1 MPVVT
6 LLSSFFSM
14 ENGGYHGG
22 MGDPDRLH
30 IPALVY
36 HQVLSDG
43 MPVRPRRPDEG
54 LVSGQ
59 VYLEQFIRQMD
70 YLAEQ
75 GFTTITGRQLVPWLE
90 GAAGLPARPVVVDFD
105 DHSMISYK
113 NALPVL
119 RERGQTATMFVISG
133 VADGD
138 PWLDGN
144 PLADTE
150 AWSVA
155 RMRWRELEKL
165 VEAGWDIAAHTRT
178 HWFLTDLPE
187 TPEGDAR
194 IMDELVRGKQDIE
207 ENLGVSPTHFGYPNG
222 LWNERIEAM
231 VKQVYRSARHATNT
245 GPAEYITQQ
254 TNPYRLP
261 TMNINHH
268 LSFDAFRSLVDR
280 TDPSREYFVQPAA
293 TGT

>member
-1 MPVVT
+1 M
-6 LLSSFFSM
+6 
-14 ENGGYHGG
+14 
-22 MGDPDRLH
+22 H

-36 HQVLSDG
+36 HQVLSDS
-43 MPVRPRRPDEG
+43 MPVRERKSGEG
-54 LVSGQ
+54 IVSGQ
-59 VYLEQFIRQMD
+59 IHLADFIKQMEYLV
-70 YLAEQ
+70 AE
-75 GFTTITGRQLVPWLE
+75 GFNAITFRELQPWL
-90 GAAGLPARPVVVDFD
+90 AGTGELPPKPIVIDFD

-119 RERGQTATMFVISG
+119 RDLRLRATMFVISG

-178 HWFLTDLPE
+178 HWFLTEIPAG
-187 TPEGDAR
+187 PEGDER
-194 IMDELVRGKQDIE
+194 IMVELVRGKEDIE
-207 ENLGVSPTHFGYPNG
+207 ANLGITPTHFGYPNV

-231 VKQVYRSARHATNT
+231 VKQVYESARH
-245 GPAEYITQQ
+245 GQYFGRAEYITRQ
-254 TNPYRLP
+254 TDPYRLP
-261 TMNINHH
+261 TMNVSY
-268 LSFDAFRSLVDR
+268 LLEFDDFQRLVERS
-280 TDPSREYFVQPAA
+280 DPEYEYYPECRSV
-293 TGT
+293 GLDSWG

>member
-1 MPVVT
+1 
-6 LLSSFFSM
+6 
-14 ENGGYHGG
+14 
-22 MGDPDRLH
+22 MGDQEGLH
-30 IPALVY
+30 IPAILY
-36 HQVLSDG
+36 HQVLSEG
-43 MPVRPRRPDEG
+43 MAVRPRRPDEG

-59 VYLEQFIRQMD
+59 VYLEQFVRQMD
-70 YLAEQ
+70 YLVEQ
-75 GFTTITGRQLVPWLE
+75 GFTTVTARQLQPWL
-90 GAAGLPARPVVVDFD
+90 AGEADLPPKPIVVDFD

-113 NALPVL
+113 NAFPVL
-119 RERGQTATMFVISG
+119 RERSLTATMFVISG

-187 TPEGDAR
+187 TPEGEKR
-194 IMDELVRGKQDIE
+194 IMFELVRGKQDIE
-207 ENLGVSPTHFGYPNG
+207 ANLGVSPTHFGYPNT

-231 VKQVYRSARHATNT
+231 VRQVYRSARQATYT
-245 GPAEYITQQ
+245 GRAEYITRQ
-254 TNPYRLP
+254 THPYRLP

-268 LSFDAFRSLVDR
+268 LPFDEFRMLVDR
-280 TDPSREYFVQPAA
+280 TDPSHEYYVDAAA
-293 TGT
+293 TGS